1 MPSQMNSSR
10 PGPQLSTPTRPTLDP
25 DKEIMKGITIKF
37 EEEEEDDDDD
47 ESDEE
52 LSDNEVGN

>member
-1 MPSQMNSSR
+1 MNSSR
-10 PGPQLSTPTRPTLDP
+10 HGPQLSTPTRPTLNP

-37 EEEEEDDDDD
+37 EEEEEDDDD

-52 LSDNEVGN
+52 LSDNEVGTCT